1 MCVVVV
7 GGGPRAGG
15 GGPGSGAAA
24 SQAQHSLRRSVCEHT
39 QSSSALCRLPLK
51 PSPSILI
58 SCLPGRWRTSP
69 TSSLTDI
76 YAKPPPSVSA
86 ATSLRRGLN
95 AVFGLPA
102 GYYTRVPG
110 DHDD

>member
-1 MCVVVV
+1 MHNLLQ
-7 GGGPRAGG
+7 
-15 GGPGSGAAA
+15 
-24 SQAQHSLRRSVCEHT
+24 QAPPNRLSPQAPALMRRLPASLR
-39 QSSSALCRLPLK
+39 A
-51 PSPSILI
+51 
-58 SCLPGRWRTSP
+58 RWRASP

-76 YAKPPPSVSA
+76 YAAKPGLPVSASA

-102 GYYTRVPG
+102 GYYSRVPG